1 MRRSEVD
8 AMIPATVPTAVF
20 DSIVQF
26 QRYPELAPHVNSVQ
40 VHQTVPGPAGASSW
54 ELHFRSGLLRWDE
67 SERFLRDQLRLE
79 FEQTSGDF
87 DSFDGYWTLS
97 QDGDDTRLHFQVDF
111 DFGIDSMAGI
121 LDPIADRVLKET
133 VAWVIV
139 GMFHDVRLDGD
150 LEFPEPHEQAMR

>member
-8 AMIPATVPTAVF
+8 AVITATPPAEVF
-20 DSIVQF
+20 DSILQF
-26 QRYPELAPHVNSVQ
+26 RRYPELAPHVQSVQ
-40 VHQTVPGPAGASSW
+40 VHKTVPGLAGASSW

-67 SERFLRDQLRLE
+67 TERFLRDQHRLE

-87 DSFDGYWTLS
+87 DSFNGYWMLN
-97 QDGDDTRLHFQVDF
+97 QDGDGTRLHFQVDF

-139 GMFHDVRLDGD
+139 GMFTDVQLAGD
-150 LEFPEPHEQAMR
+150 FEFPKPHEQAMR